1 MKKMMIALLMTS
13 AIAAQAQNGN
23 WSKPSETK
31 QEKKYLFQKSK
42 KADDTKY
49 LAGAVPEKDGR
60 VTFTHTLAVPGQN
73 SLQLYNKLIS
83 VLQDMAKGENQI
95 KSEVAIVNE
104 TDREIGATFEEWMT
118 FKSTALVLDR
128 TRFYYTVHVKCDD
141 GRFTVSVTRLH
152 FLYEEERTPLR
163 YTAEE
168 WISDKAA
175 LNKKQT
181 KLLPVSAK
189 FRRKTVDRME
199 SLFKQI
205 DAALL

>member
-1 MKKMMIALLMTS
+1 
-13 AIAAQAQNGN
+13 
-23 WSKPSETK
+23 
-31 QEKKYLFQKSK
+31 
-42 KADDTKY
+42 
-49 LAGAVPEKDGR
+49 
-60 VTFTHTLAVPGQN
+60 
-73 SLQLYNKLIS
+73 LYNKLIS